1 MVDGAVAVLVGV
13 AATNEHH
20 IDGESLIEQ
29 PLLTL
34 DIDDLHDVLSGGAV
48 ELAAAVA
55 GIHEG
60 IQAHMGDGAHLV
72 GGDVAVHMGDDAL
85 GQVVGLDLVL
95 QRQRAQRCGAVPVA
109 ADDALDHALV
119 AVVVAAG
126 AVPVALTCREEQR
139 QVTGMAGLQKS
150 LFHRFAERL
159 RAGRADEAAGGD
171 GVAVVDQQGGLLGGD
186 DAYFLH
192 AGPLT
197 CSGRRRDAF
206 PGMRPCPPSGRQW
219 RSTWRTARSL
229 WRCRRQ
235 CPSACPGRYR
245 PWHTSRRWGRSW

>member
-13 AATNEHH
+13 AAPDEHH

-60 IQAHMGDGAHLV
+60 IQAHMGDGADLV
-72 GGDVAVHMGDDAL
+72 GGDVTVHMRDDAL
-85 GQVVGLDLVL
+85 GQVIGLDLVIQC
-95 QRQRAQRCGAVPVA
+95 QRTQRGGAVPVA
-109 ADDALDHALV
+109 ADDALDHTLV
-119 AVVVAAG
+119 TVVVAAG
-126 AVPVALTCREEQR
+126 AVPVTLTCCKEQC
-139 QVTGMAGLQKS
+139 QVTGLAGLQKS
-150 LFHRFAERL
+150 LFHRFAEGL

-186 DAYFLH
+186 NAYLLH
-192 AGPLT
+192 VCLLI
-197 CSGRRRDAF
+197 CSGRWRDAS
-206 PGMRPCPPSGRQW
+206 PGTRPCPPSGPPS
-219 RSTWRTARSL
+219 RSSCRTGPPR
-229 WRCRRQ
+229 WPR
-235 CPSACPGRYR
+235 PGRY
-245 PWHTSRRWGRSW
+245 PPAYRR